1 MPGVQRACNEVTYGG
16 NFPGSQYHD
25 PRGGRPSALE
35 MNILR
40 YRACEATL
48 YLFYTEDLKRFMLEN
63 IYPMIPDADHMQA
76 SKTAEEKRLAD
87 VIWSLAF
94 EARQA
99 NKISAEDAE
108 AIRQIASRDP
118 DEGKKLR
125 RAFSYAVHLGIST
138 QQESEDVQ
146 NLIKYRNDLAHR
158 LHKITADISRHS
170 LAVDYAAIVKSGY
183 QADALDKLR
192 SLRAKIV
199 RSTKICSYQV
209 NMSIYVFE
217 FAERF
222 YEAELKRLD
231 SVIRKQAKV
240 ESERREKIYAE
251 LEQARSVFRGE
262 LDPRHPRNFKRPTQV
277 GREEFRYSNKL
288 TPRGVEICFQLF
300 EAGFRTIV
308 VAYLMGLTMRSVE
321 RRFLCW
327 QASVSIQRNDIKE

>member
-1 MPGVQRACNEVTYGG
+1 MPGVQRACSEVTYGS
-16 NFPGSQYHD
+16 NFPSSQYHD

-40 YRACEATL
+40 YRAYEATL
-48 YLFYTEDLKRFMLEN
+48 YLFYTEDLKKFMLGN
-63 IYPMIPDADHMQA
+63 IYPMISDADQMQA
-76 SKTAEEKRLAD
+76 SKTSEEKRLAD
-87 VIWSLAF
+87 LIQSLAF
-94 EARQA
+94 EARQT

-125 RAFSYAVHLGIST
+125 KAFSYAVHVGIYT
-138 QQESEDVQ
+138 QQDSEDAQ

-158 LHKITADISRHS
+158 LYKVTADISRHS

-192 SLRAKIV
+192 ALRAKIV
-199 RSTKICSYQV
+199 GSSKVQSYQV
-209 NMSIYVFE
+209 DMSVYVFE

-231 SVIRKQAKV
+231 SIIRKQAKT
-240 ESERREKIYAE
+240 ENERGDKISTE
-251 LEQARSVFRGE
+251 MERARSLFHGE
-262 LDPRHPRNFKRPTQV
+262 LDPRHPRNFKRPSQV

-308 VAYLMGLTMRSVE
+308 VAYLMGLTLRSVE
-321 RRFLCW
+321 RRFVSW
-327 QASVSIQRNDIKE
+327 QASVSIQRHVSK